1 MGGVAGG
8 IDPSFSESSMVID
21 YVRVYQN
28 TGLSTNNVFA
38 NQFSVYPN
46 PSNNAHTLNIRTT
59 EQINKI
65 VLLNTLGQQILSKT
79 KNTNTLEI
87 LNIRSGIY
95 LLKIY
100 ADNRLVTKRV
110 IIK

>member
-59 EQINKI
+59 EQII
-65 VLLNTLGQQILSKT
+65 SVTTYEHRQPCGGLLRSSQPIPRPESIE
-79 KNTNTLEI
+79 TNW
-87 LNIRSGIY
+87 N
-95 LLKIY
+95 
-100 ADNRLVTKRV
+100 N
-110 IIK
+110 